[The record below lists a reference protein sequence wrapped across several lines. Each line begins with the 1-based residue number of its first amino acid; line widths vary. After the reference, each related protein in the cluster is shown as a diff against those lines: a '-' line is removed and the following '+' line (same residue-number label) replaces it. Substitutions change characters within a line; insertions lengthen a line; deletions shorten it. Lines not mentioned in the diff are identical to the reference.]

1 VAIDPRKL
9 RPSELCRLLNSTALG
24 EVINERQLHRHRTRA
39 GLNISD
45 GSTIDLLRYVN
56 WLVLTRHSSK
66 PEAEGDPY
74 DALKERA
81 RARNLALSQAGRDIG
96 ELPAVVNPE
105 RKARAAAD
113 FRFFCES
120 YFQTA
125 FYLSWS
131 EDHFKVIRKI
141 ERAVR
146 SGGLFAHA
154 MPRGS
159 GKSTL
164 TTVAAVWAMLF
175 GWSPFVSLIAA
186 SADRA
191 RSLLDNI
198 KTWFETNQL
207 LLDDFPEAIYPI
219 RKLGRITNRQQGQ
232 TYRNEPTRIEWNAD
246 YIVLPTIPG
255 SLASGAIMT
264 TSGMKGSEIRGQNHV
279 LANGTILRPRLA
291 IIDDPQTTESAWSLS
306 QCRQREHIL
315 ASDILGMAGP
325 DQKIAALVC
334 CTVIRPGD
342 MADNLLDR
350 DKHPEW
356 YGERTKMIYSFPI
369 DDKLWGRYAEMR
381 KESLRNDGDGHEA
394 TAFYRDNRE
403 AMDVGADVAWPERS
417 NSDEIS
423 ALQHAMNLKLRDE
436 AAFWAEY
443 QNEPLADETSSNDE
457 LTADQI
463 ADKLNR
469 LAHCTVPISATRLTA
484 FIDVQATLLYYVV
497 AAWTDE
503 FTGYVIDYGTYP
515 DQQRA
520 YFTLR
525 DARFT
530 LALATKA
537 SGLEGQIYDGLETIT
552 RGLLGRPWLRDDG
565 AAMRIERCL
574 IDANWGQSTDVVY
587 EFCRQSAHASIVMP
601 SHGKFVGASSRPL
614 TDRDKKP
621 GERIGWHWYI
631 PLAREKRG
639 IRHVIYDTNFWKS
652 FIHARLAVAMGDRGC
667 LSLFGDKPERHRL
680 FAEHLCAEYRVKV
693 EARGRT
699 VDEWKIRA
707 EHVDNHW
714 YDGICAAAVAASM
727 QGSNL
732 DNVAPVPPQKKLQC
746 VNYAEMYRQARE
758 RDGMR

>member
-105 RKARAAAD
+105 RKARAATD
-113 FRFFCES
+113 FRFFCDS

-125 FYLSWS
+125 FYLPWS

-232 TYRNEPTRIEWNAD
+232 TYRDEPTRIEWNAD

-279 LANGTILRPRLA
+279 LADGTILRPRLA

-334 CTVIRPGD
+334 CTVIRPDD

-356 YGERTKMIYSFPI
+356 YGDRTKMIYSFPT
-369 DDKLWGRYAEMR
+369 DEKLWARYAEIR

-394 TAFYRDNRE
+394 TAFYEENRE
-403 AMDVGADVAWPERS
+403 AMDLGANIAWPKRY
-417 NSDEIS
+417 NSDELS
-423 ALQHAMNLKLRDE
+423 AVQHAMNLKLRNE

-443 QNEPLADETSSNDE
+443 QNEPLADETASGDE

-469 LAHCTVPISATRLTA
+469 LAHGTVPISATRLTA
-484 FIDVQATLLYYVV
+484 FIDVQGTLLYYVV
-497 AAWTDE
+497 CAWEDD

-515 DQQRA
+515 DQQRP

-525 DARFT
+525 DARLT
-530 LALATKA
+530 LAMATKA
-537 SGLEGQIYDGLETIT
+537 SGLEGQIYAGLEALT
-552 RGLLGRPWLRDDG
+552 RNLLERAWLRDDG
-565 AAMRIERCL
+565 AEMRIERCL

-587 EFCRQSAHASIVMP
+587 EFCRQSAHATIVMP
-601 SHGKFVGASSRPL
+601 SHGKFVGASSRTL
-614 TDRDKKP
+614 TDREKKP
-621 GERIGWHWYI
+621 GERFGWHWCI
-631 PLAREKRG
+631 PRAKEKRG
-639 IRHVIYDTNFWKS
+639 IRYVVYDTNFWKS

-680 FAEHLCAEYRVKV
+680 FADHLCAEYRVKV

-699 VDEWKIRA
+699 VDEWRA
-707 EHVDNHW
+707 RAARDDNHW
-714 YDGICAAAVAASM
+714 FDGLVASAVGASI

-732 DNVAPVPPQKKLQC
+732 DNVGPVPKPKKRPIVSFAKQ
-746 VNYAEMYRQARE
+746 RRE
-758 RDGMR
+758 AQERRRR